1 MDFRDYPE
9 FLPVEA
15 HIRRARAERAVQVAH
30 FVATVVERVVRGVR
44 AMAVAF
50 ADGLHAER
58 DRRAIEAD
66 AFLKRAVPRY

>member
-15 HIRRARAERAVQVAH
+15 HIRRARAERAVEIAH
-30 FVATVVERVVRGVR
+30 FVATIVERVVKGVR
-44 AMAVAF
+44 ALAVTF

-58 DRRAIEAD
+58 DRRAVEAD
-66 AFLKRAVPRY
+66 AFLKRAVTRY

>member
-9 FLPVEA
+9 FLPVED
-15 HIRRARAERAVQVAH
+15 HIRRARAERAVVIAH
-30 FVATVVERVVRGVR
+30 FVATMIEH
-44 AMAVAF
+44 AVNGIRRLGTTF
-50 ADGLHAER
+50 ADGLEAER